1 MQQFAKF
8 LQYSLELHRNCWSL
22 LRNKLEYKSIKL
34 DYMNLKKLTLKKK
47 DSNQFTI
54 HFVFRKSIVLAK
66 FILEKFYIIY
76 FRSIC
81 FVAGR
86 QDTFITFDLVVKVS
100 N

>member
-22 LRNKLEYKSIKL
+22 PRNKLEYKSM

-54 HFVFRKSIVLAK
+54 NFVFRKSIVLAK

-76 FRSIC
+76 FCSIC

-86 QDTFITFDLVVKVS
+86 QDTFINFDLVVKVS